1 MDMNP
6 VPRTDFER
14 AREAYLK
21 GDYAQAFDLWHKA
34 AQAGDAEAQ
43 AWLGSLYANG
53 EGVPVDDAA
62 ALAWYLKAAE
72 QGNHMAQANVGAF
85 CFMGRGAP
93 RDVAVAVKWLT
104 AAAEGK
110 DLNGLF
116 NLAVIYAKGDGIAQD
131 LEKSAE
137 LYRKAAELGHYPSQ
151 SRLGYI
157 YFHGKGV
164 EKDRVQAYLW
174 LSLAA
179 QHGIGT
185 ALNELESV
193 VKEMSLEEK
202 TRAAALFDQ
211 WRSRTKSNANQVAL
225 YPVPG

>member
-6 VPRTDFER
+6 AATADFER
-14 AREAYLK
+14 ARDAYVRGQYK
-21 GDYAQAFDLWHKA
+21 EAFDLWQGRA
-34 AQAGDAEAQ
+34 EAGDAEAQ

-53 EGVPVDDAA
+53 EGVAVDDAA
-62 ALAWYLKAAE
+62 ALSWYLKAAE

-85 CFMGRGAP
+85 YFMGRGAP
-93 RDVAVAVKWLT
+93 RNIDLAVKWLT

-116 NLAVIYAKGDGIAQD
+116 NLAVICAKGDGIAQD
-131 LEKSAE
+131 LAKSAE
-137 LYRKAAELGHYPSQ
+137 LYRQAAELGHYPSQ

-164 EKDRVQAYLW
+164 VKDRVQAYLW

-185 ALNELESV
+185 ALNELEAV

-202 TRAAALFDQ
+202 SKGASLFDQ
-211 WRSRTKSNANQVAL
+211 WRSRTKSNASQVAL
-225 YPVPG
+225 YPRPG